1 MATETLTRDVTTNGH
16 AASLATST
24 RVVAKRAV
32 LRYLRTPQIIVVG
45 TMQGVLFL
53 PIFRYVFGGAIFS
66 GGLSYVNF
74 LVPGFITT
82 GLLFTGMTGSVA
94 IAEDLQ
100 QGFVHRLRS
109 LPIPRSSVPGGRA

>member
-16 AASLATST
+16 AATLWTST

-53 PIFRYVFGGAIFS
+53 LIFRYVFGGAIGS
-66 GGLSYVNF
+66 GNLSYVNF
-74 LVPGFITT
+74 LVPGFVAT
-82 GLLFTGMTGSVA
+82 GLLFTGMSASVA
-94 IAEDLQ
+94 VAEDLEQ
-100 QGFVHRLRS
+100 
-109 LPIPRSSVPGGRA
+109 